1 MSCPYNLTAGGAIP
15 AYRFVKCGTTAFS
28 GVVNAAATT
37 AVIGQTKDLAVA
49 DTEKFDLWELEE
61 TFSIT
66 AGGNITIGALIT
78 SDSTGRGV
86 VTTTTGDIVYGVALE
101 TAVAGDVFKSR
112 KLTYKI

>member
-1 MSCPYNLTAGGAIP
+1 MSCAYNLTAAGAIP
-15 AYRFVKCGTTAFS
+15 AYRFVKSGTAAFT

-37 AVIGQTKDLAVA
+37 PVIGQTKELAIA

-61 TFSIT
+61 TFEIT
-66 AGGNITIGALIT
+66 AGGNITIGGLIT

-86 VTTTTGDIVYGVALE
+86 VTTTTGDLVYGVALQ

-112 KLTYKI
+112 KLTFKV